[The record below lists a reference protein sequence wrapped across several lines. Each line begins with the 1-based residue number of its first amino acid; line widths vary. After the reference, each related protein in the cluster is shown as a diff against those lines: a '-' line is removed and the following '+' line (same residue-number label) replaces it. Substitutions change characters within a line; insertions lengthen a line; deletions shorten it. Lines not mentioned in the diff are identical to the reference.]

1 MIATVARLASC
12 KTEYFL
18 CTLINKFYAG
28 KPEQHKV
35 FKKVCLVM
43 KMYKKLN
50 SPV

>member
-1 MIATVARLASC
+1 MIATGARLASC
-12 KTEYFL
+12 KTEFL
-18 CTLINKFYAG
+18 CTLINGLYAR
-28 KPEQHKV
+28 KLEQHKV